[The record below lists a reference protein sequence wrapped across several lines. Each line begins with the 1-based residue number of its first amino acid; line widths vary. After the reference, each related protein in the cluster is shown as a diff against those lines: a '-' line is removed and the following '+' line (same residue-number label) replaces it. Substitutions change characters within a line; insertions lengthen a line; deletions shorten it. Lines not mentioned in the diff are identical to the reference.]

1 MPGVSQPAL
10 PQDAPA
16 ATPSRSMTVTS
27 TPRSWRNQAV
37 ARPTMPAPTTATRCG
52 VWWVVGCPAT
62 VAGIGTSLETGY
74 AVGRLSA
81 CRGQAFRPLYAAD
94 KEHCFD

>member
-10 PQDAPA
+10 PQDDPA

-37 ARPTMPAPTTATRCG
+37 DSPTMPAPTTATRWG
-52 VWWVVGCPAT
+52 AWWGEWWATECPAA
-62 VAGIGTSLETGY
+62 VAGIGTSFETSGWWVV
-74 AVGRLSA
+74 AQNA
-81 CRGQAFRPLYAAD
+81 RPQ
-94 KEHCFD
+94 